1 MHKYGCDDTGYVLF
15 GRPISSLEYGNIDY
29 ESTVFD
35 VSKHSEFFDFM
46 GYSNEDIEV
55 ISNLFSQLK
64 LKENSGTITKHSEEQ
79 FKEFQQQI
87 NDINNDICGCSQI
100 TIEARTNDWTAYR
113 GSFKESCSFSTGG
126 IHPPIYCTN
135 NPFFIPILVFIFVIV
150 GVVGLI
156 VFMIKKHKK

>member
-1 MHKYGCDDTGYVLF
+1 MRYMNKILILTVTCILFILSSGLVNALSLVQRPMAIRFSHIESCDKFLDFLDYKNVSYGYDRDWMHKYGCDDTGYVLF

-64 LKENSGTITKHSEEQ
+64 LKEN
-79 FKEFQQQI
+79 
-87 NDINNDICGCSQI
+87 
-100 TIEARTNDWTAYR
+100 
-113 GSFKESCSFSTGG
+113 
-126 IHPPIYCTN
+126 
-135 NPFFIPILVFIFVIV
+135 
-150 GVVGLI
+150 
-156 VFMIKKHKK
+156 